1 MFSILPKEEPD
12 YKKRLTDLYTRCKLV
27 LSDDLYF
34 KKLQNYFITNNVL
47 SINSNSISNKYDYN
61 LKELQNFMQAVYI
74 GLSHYCY
81 ISFGSNNYS
90 ELVDTNDTLLS
101 WYYVKYKNNI
111 YKISEIDGEDEFYHT
126 CEIVKGEVNDNCL
139 DLEEINNFYQTFEPT
154 KPHEKVRSRNSKVD
168 N

>member
-1 MFSILPKEEPD
+1 MFSLYKLTWSISYIPKEED
-12 YKKRLTDLYTRCKLV
+12 NIV
-27 LSDDLYF
+27 
-34 KKLQNYFITNNVL
+34 

-101 WYYVKYKNNI
+101 WYYVKYKDTI
-111 YKISEIDGEDEFYHT
+111 LLD
-126 CEIVKGEVNDNCL
+126 NDVA
-139 DLEEINNFYQTFEPT
+139 IFVF
-154 KPHEKVRSRNSKVD
+154 
-168 N
+168 